1 MKKRVSQNSGDL
13 WIQQSQDGREQIKAK
28 LPELILA
35 EPMFVFPDLILIVT
49 HPCLTKYSRKPVRHS
64 SARVVAAIASIE
76 LMEGTWPQLLP
87 FIEGACTAPE
97 VQTREVG
104 SYLLFAVLESFGE
117 GIGQHMQSFFKI
129 FEILLQD
136 PESIEVRVTA
146 AKWVSRISYNTNLN

>member
-1 MKKRVSQNSGDL
+1 MQ
-13 WIQQSQDGREQIKAK
+13 
-28 LPELILA
+28 
-35 EPMFVFPDLILIVT
+35 
-49 HPCLTKYSRKPVRHS
+49 HSRKLVRHS

-76 LMEGTWPQLLP
+76 LSEGTWPQLFP
-87 FIEGACTAPE
+87 FIEGACTAPD

-117 GIGQHMQSFFKI
+117 GIGEHMQSFFKI

-146 AKWVSRISYNTNLN
+146 AKSVSHIQYNRYKLITLVGRWVSSHNISMQTTRRILQVIYFPL